1 MGDLGT
7 GDSRGRDEDRLAL
20 LIRAAGRRPAVPAE
34 REARVKAAARAS
46 WREAVGRKPFRT
58 GSLVWVAAGAAAAV
72 ALAVAGWAWFRPS
85 IPVAEIARLEDS
97 TGDVRVEGAPGR
109 GGGLGAG
116 QTVVTPPGARASLR
130 LGNGPS
136 VRLDAG
142 TRLRLDAAEAVS
154 LESGAVY
161 VSRESAAQS
170 RLEVRTKL
178 GTVREEGTK
187 FEVRLSDRKLRVR
200 VREGRVVLSR
210 GGWSDRAAAG
220 EELTASPEGPV
231 IRGSVTPDDPG
242 WDWAGAAA
250 PAPRRGAPPAAPQA
264 GVVCHVKVVSDKVA
278 DVSTL
283 EAWKRA
289 TVREGMS
296 DAEKAAAIWR
306 SVHTWRHQDSP
317 PSELRHEGCVHDPIR
332 VFNVYGYGMCCCASA
347 NVEALARYCGLE
359 ARGRI
364 ISAHSVP
371 EVRWDGKWHL
381 VDSSLICYF
390 PDAQGQWLGVDE
402 IIAGVADWYGKNPGY
417 RKNDAKL
424 RQFMGRGGW
433 RKGPE
438 VLSRCPTYD
447 DNGWLPAA
455 THGWYS
461 TMQEYDCKPEQVYEY
476 GHTLGY
482 ELNLELRRGER
493 ITRNWSNRGLHVNM
507 EGGGAPGCL
516 NGKVGTG
523 DLRYSPRL
531 GDLAPGRIGNGTQEY
546 DVPLADGGFRHGAI
560 AVENL
565 ACTAEDRAAPALHV
579 KDPGQPG
586 IYIVR
591 MPTAYV
597 YLGGRLTCTAVVA
610 EGGALKVSF
619 SDNHGLDWK
628 DLARFEKS
636 GGQEVDLKPFV
647 FRRTDYR
654 LRFEF
659 SGKGTGLEALRI
671 DHDIQHSQRAL
682 PALAEGENRIAFSAG
697 APESTITVET
707 ASSHLER
714 KDRQQ
719 VLPQDY
725 HVKLEG
731 VEPQYFKVGGTGQGE
746 VTFPVATPG
755 EMTRLRFGGHY
766 RARDKADG
774 WDLLVSF
781 DGGATF
787 RKAGRLEGLTAGF
800 CRYVTLADVPPGTRD
815 ALVRFSGRQRNTTC
829 LFQVRIDA
837 DYRQPAGGF
846 APVKVTYVWEENG
859 QERKDVHV
867 ARAAEETY
875 TLRCA
880 ARPLMKS
887 IVLERAD

>member
-1 MGDLGT
+1 MGELRA
-7 GDSRGRDEDRLAL
+7 GDSREPDEDRLAL

-34 REARVKAAARAS
+34 REARVKAAVRAS
-46 WREAVGRKPFRT
+46 WREGIGRRAS
-58 GSLVWVAAGAAAAV
+58 GARGLVWLAAGAAAAV
-72 ALAVAGWAWFRPS
+72 AAAVAGWAWLRPS
-85 IPVAEIARLEDS
+85 IPAAAIARLEDA
-97 TGDVRVEGAPGR
+97 TGGVRIEGPSGG

-116 QTVVTPPGARASLR
+116 QTVVTPAGARASLR

-154 LESGAVY
+154 LESGAVF
-161 VSRESAAQS
+161 VNRESSAQS
-170 RLEVRTKL
+170 RVEVRTKL
-178 GTVREEGTK
+178 GSVREDGTQ
-187 FEVRLSDRKLRVR
+187 FEVRLSGGKLRVR
-200 VREGRVVLSR
+200 VREGRVTLTR
-210 GGWSDRAAAG
+210 DGRTDRALAG
-220 EELTASPEGPV
+220 EELTASAGGPV
-231 IRGSVTPDDPG
+231 IRGSVLPGDPG
-242 WDWAGAAA
+242 WEWVGAAA
-250 PAPRRGAPPAAPQA
+250 PKAPAAAPQA
-264 GVVCHVKVVSDKVA
+264 GVVSHIKVVSDKVP
-278 DVSTL
+278 DVSTI

-289 TVREGMS
+289 TIKEGMS
-296 DAEKAAAIWR
+296 DAEKGAAIWR
-306 SVHTWRHQDSP
+306 SVYTWRHQDIP
-317 PSELRHEGCVHDPIR
+317 PNELRHEGCVHDPIR
-332 VFNVYGYGMCCCASA
+332 VFNVYGYGMCCCAA
-347 NVEALARYCGLE
+347 AGVEALARYCGLE

-364 ISAHSVP
+364 IFAHSVP

-402 IIAGVADWYGKNPGY
+402 MIAGIADWYGKNPAY
-417 RKNDAKL
+417 RKNDGKL
-424 RQFMGRGGW
+424 REFMSRGGW

-476 GHTLGY
+476 GTTLGY
-482 ELNLELRRGER
+482 ELNIELRRGER

-507 EGGGAPGCL
+507 EGGGGAPGCL
-516 NGKVGTG
+516 NGKVGAG
-523 DLRYSPRL
+523 DLRYSPKL

-546 DVPLADGGFRHGAI
+546 DVPLADGSFRHGAI
-560 AVENL
+560 SAENL
-565 ACTAEDRAAPALHV
+565 ACTAEDKAGPALHV
-579 KDPGQPG
+579 KDPAQAG
-586 IYIVR
+586 IYAVR
-591 MPTAYV
+591 MPTSYI
-597 YLGGRLTCTAVVA
+597 YLGGQLTCAAVVG
-610 EGGALKVSF
+610 EGGGIKVSF

-628 DLARFEKS
+628 DVAGFEKS
-636 GGQEVDLKPFV
+636 GEQKVDLKPFV
-647 FRRTDYR
+647 YRRTDYR
-654 LRFEF
+654 LRFEL

-671 DHDIQHSQRAL
+671 AHDIQHSQRAL

-707 ASSHLER
+707 ASSHMER

-725 HVKLEG
+725 RVKLEG
-731 VEPQYFKVGGTGQGE
+731 IEPQYFKVGGTGQGM
-746 VTFPVATPG
+746 VTIPIATPG
-755 EMTRLRFGGHY
+755 EMTRLRFGGQY

-781 DGGATF
+781 DDGKTF
-787 RKAGRLEGLTAGF
+787 RKAGRFEGPTAGF
-800 CRYVTLADVPPGTRD
+800 CKYVTVGDVPAGTRS
-815 ALVRFSGRQRNTTC
+815 ALVRFAGQQRNTTC

-837 DYRQPAGGF
+837 DYRQASGGF
-846 APVKVTYVWEENG
+846 APVKITYAWEENG

-867 ARAAEETY
+867 ARAAEEAY

-887 IVLERAD
+887 IVLERAE